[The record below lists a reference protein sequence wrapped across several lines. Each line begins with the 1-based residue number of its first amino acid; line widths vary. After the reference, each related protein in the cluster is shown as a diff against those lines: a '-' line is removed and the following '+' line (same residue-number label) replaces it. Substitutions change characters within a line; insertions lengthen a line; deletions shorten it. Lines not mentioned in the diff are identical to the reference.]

1 MNKGEAFLMKIAF
14 SDFDGTLYFHNGDI
28 IPQINIEAVNEW
40 RSKGHIFVLCSGRDV
55 HSLMHE
61 VNNQELTYDFVICNN
76 GGTIFDKNL
85 KLIKS
90 FPLDKIQLKK
100 LVYSDIVKDSWH
112 ILFSSAEKMR
122 TTINSP
128 KSQLLKYFKSEKY
141 KNQNIIQKISIEQA
155 LIEMNIIQISL
166 AYETEEIANKYAK
179 RINNE
184 FEEAF
189 FANMN
194 LNCIDICS
202 KGINKAQG
210 VRTLLELQKDMTFEQ
225 VLTIGDAQNDVPMI
239 KEFKGYSLNSATM
252 HAKNVATKLYD
263 SVGEMLL
270 DNIM

>member
-1 MNKGEAFLMKIAF
+1 MKIAF
-14 SDFDGTLYFHNGDI
+14 SDFDGTLYFHHEDI

-40 RSKGHIFVLCSGRDV
+40 RSKGNIFVLCSGRDV

-90 FPLDKIQLKK
+90 FPLDEIQLEK
-100 LVYSDIVKDSWH
+100 LVHSDIAKESWH

-128 KSQLLKYFKSEKY
+128 KSQLLKYFESEKY
-141 KNQNIIQKISIEQA
+141 KNQDIIQKITVEQA
-155 LIEMNIIQISL
+155 LSEMNVIQISL
-166 AYETEEIANKYAK
+166 AYETEEIANNYAK

-184 FEEAF
+184 FEGAF
-189 FANMN
+189 LANMN
-194 LNCIDICS
+194 LN
-202 KGINKAQG
+202 N
-210 VRTLLELQKDMTFEQ
+210 LQKDKCFEQ

-239 KEFKGYSLNSATM
+239 KEFEGYSLNSATI
-252 HAKNVATKLYD
+252 HAKNIATKLYD
-263 SVGEMLL
+263 SVGEMLF
-270 DNIM
+270 DNMK

>member
-1 MNKGEAFLMKIAF
+1 MKIAF
-14 SDFDGTLYFHNGDI
+14 SDFDGTLYFHHEDI

-40 RSKGHIFVLCSGRDV
+40 RSKGNIFVLCSGRDV

-90 FPLDKIQLKK
+90 FPLDKIQLEK
-100 LVYSDIVKDSWH
+100 LVHSDIAKE
-112 ILFSSAEKMR
+112 FSSAEKMR
-122 TTINSP
+122 TMINSP
-128 KSQLLKYFKSEKY
+128 KSQLLKYFESEKY
-141 KNQNIIQKISIEQA
+141 KNQDIIQKITVEQA
-155 LIEMNIIQISL
+155 LSEMNVIQISL
-166 AYETEEIANKYAK
+166 AYETEEIANNYAK

-184 FEEAF
+184 FEGAF
-189 FANMN
+189 LANMN
-194 LNCIDICS
+194 LNCIDICA

-210 VRTLLELQKDMTFEQ
+210 VKELLNLQKDKCFEQ

-239 KEFKGYSLNSATM
+239 KEFEGYSLNSATM

-270 DNIM
+270 DNM

>member
-1 MNKGEAFLMKIAF
+1 MGGSGKLHLVILT
-14 SDFDGTLYFHNGDI
+14 TLYFHHEDI

-40 RSKGHIFVLCSGRDV
+40 RSKGNIFVLCSGRDV

-90 FPLDKIQLKK
+90 FPLDEIQLENLFIVILPKK
-100 LVYSDIVKDSWH
+100 VGIFYFLQQKN
-112 ILFSSAEKMR
+112 LELL
-122 TTINSP
+122 INSP
-128 KSQLLKYFKSEKY
+128 KSQLLKYFEVLKKY
-141 KNQNIIQKISIEQA
+141 KNQDIIQRITVEQS
-155 LIEMNIIQISL
+155 LSEMNVIQISL
-166 AYETEEIANKYAK
+166 AYETEEIANNYAK

-184 FEEAF
+184 FEGAF
-189 FANMN
+189 LANMN
-194 LNCIDICS
+194 LNCIDICA

-210 VRTLLELQKDMTFEQ
+210 VKELLNLQKDKYFEQ

-239 KEFKGYSLNSATM
+239 KEFEGYSLNSATM

-270 DNIM
+270 DNM